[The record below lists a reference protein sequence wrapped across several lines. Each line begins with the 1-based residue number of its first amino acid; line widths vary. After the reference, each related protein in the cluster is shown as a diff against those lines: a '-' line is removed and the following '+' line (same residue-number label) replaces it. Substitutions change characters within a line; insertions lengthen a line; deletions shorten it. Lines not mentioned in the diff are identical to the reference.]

1 MILCDLEALSAKSAA
16 DVAKAV
22 IDPNW
27 KRIDII
33 PCDKA
38 RRDCS
43 ILSKR
48 SSVGSFALLGI
59 GLSKVDD
66 TFCNS
71 FTAASPCL
79 LLDLAAVKTLPVLSR
94 LWIDPSLRLLG
105 VFYKCIEALHKVH
118 AGLRSTSLTERSA
131 VIMCVIKSEY
141 FIL

>member
-1 MILCDLEALSAKSAA
+1 MILCCLEALSAKSAA

-48 SSVGSFALLGI
+48 SSVGSFALLEI

-66 TFCNS
+66 TFCNY
-71 FTAASPCL
+71 FTAASPYL

-94 LWIDPSLRLLG
+94 LWIDPSLR
-105 VFYKCIEALHKVH
+105 
-118 AGLRSTSLTERSA
+118 SSA
-131 VIMCVIKSEY
+131 SFINVLKLFIKQ
-141 FIL
+141 ILD